1 LIDKAFCV
9 CSNTFY
15 ISFFYVKY
23 KNYICAKL
31 FNLIN
36 LAYFLIIYKKYFKTV
51 VMKKCFLFLILFS
64 FCQNAFGQ
72 GNSGRVV
79 DIVLHRVEL
88 GETIVMISKKYLV
101 NPTTIYNSNKF
112 IIDGV
117 NEGMMLQIPV
127 TRKAGQEFATMQY
140 QEPVIGDTPSNAIAS
155 NDKKLDVNNEDDTEV
170 VNNTSKAIVISE
182 PEKTTAIVAAVET
195 KEPDLESKKGPITRI
210 EKDEE
215 VLDITY
221 EIQPRETLYSIS
233 KKYNIPMDVIMA
245 QNLDILKNGIVA
257 GLKIKI
263 PNVKKETGIAG
274 VFDNSKTLPDVVKT
288 NSNGVNLPVADTTI
302 NGIVNHSIT
311 ANETLY
317 SLATKFNVSVE
328 QLVAFNV
335 NIEKNG
341 LKVGDVIKIPTVK
354 NGIVVANTNN
364 VEIKKTNE
372 YEGEINSVSDKT
384 IDGIVNHTVT
394 SKETLFSLSK
404 QFNVSVDD
412 LKSFNAEVLKNGLAI
427 GSILKIPNANSVIS
441 KPETLNKTNAD
452 SIVNGIVNHT
462 IATNETLFSLSKKF
476 NVSVEDL
483 KAYNSEILKNGFSI
497 GLVIKIP
504 ATGTIIPKPIDGDKT
519 IADVINKGII
529 THTVATNETLF
540 SISKKYKTTIEELNA
555 MNADLVKNGIA
566 IGSKINIPTTK
577 KVKDNLDI
585 KPVAD
590 IISNGVITHTL
601 ASGETLYSLSKT
613 YNVSVEQINAFN
625 ENLEKTGISIG
636 ATIKLPVVKAGVMAD
651 PNGIIAE
658 LDKKIAEFV
667 MPTRTTES
675 NEIIHKVVSKETL
688 FSLSKKYNVAVYD
701 IRSINESVLKNGL
714 QIGQNIKIPVIKKAI
729 PPSVNDDGLVV
740 QTPGVIPT
748 VKTDQGDA
756 LVESYVVGDFIMTV
770 QQDDTLESIA
780 KKFDVTPEE
789 IIKNNGNLLK
799 DGKVKT
805 GQVIK
810 VPASKAGAIEFSPE
824 TFD

>member
-1 LIDKAFCV
+1 
-9 CSNTFY
+9 
-15 ISFFYVKY
+15 
-23 KNYICAKL
+23 
-31 FNLIN
+31 
-36 LAYFLIIYKKYFKTV
+36 
-51 VMKKCFLFLILFS
+51 MKKCFLYLILFS
-64 FCQNAFGQ
+64 FCLNAFGQ
-72 GNSGRVV
+72 GSSGRVV

-140 QEPVIGDTPSNAIAS
+140 QEPVIGDIPTKAIAS
-155 NDKKLDVNNEDDTEV
+155 NDAKSDLNKEVESDEDQITKSTEIV
-170 VNNTSKAIVISE
+170 VKEPIKTSD
-182 PEKTTAIVAAVET
+182 PVAVVES
-195 KEPDLESKKGPITRI
+195 KSPDLESKKGPITRI

-215 VLDITY
+215 VLDVTY

-263 PNVKKETGIAG
+263 PNVKKDTGLAG
-274 VFDNSKTLPDVVKT
+274 AFDNTKSMPDVVKPIKETLVAIETPKAVDVT
-288 NSNGVNLPVADTTI
+288 NPSATILPVADVTI
-302 NGIVNHSIT
+302 NGVVNHSIA

-341 LKVGDVIKIPTVK
+341 LKVGDLIKIPTVI

-364 VEIKKTNE
+364 TEILKTNE
-372 YEGEINSVSDKT
+372 YEGEINSEKDKK
-384 IDGIVNHTVT
+384 IDGVVNHTVT

-404 QFNVSVDD
+404 QFNVSVED
-412 LKSFNAEVLKNGLAI
+412 LKSFNADILKNGLAI
-427 GSILKIPNANSVIS
+427 GSILKIPNVNSIIV
-441 KPETLNKTNAD
+441 KPETVNKPIED

-483 KAYNSEILKNGFSI
+483 KAFNSEILKNGFSI

-504 ATGTIIPKPIDGDKT
+504 AAGTIIPKPIDYKA
-519 IADVINKGII
+519 IADVTSKGVI

-540 SISKKYKTTIEELNA
+540 SISKKYNTTIEALNA

-566 IGSKINIPTTK
+566 IGSKINIPATK
-577 KVKDNLDI
+577 KVKDNLAI

-590 IISNGVITHTL
+590 VITNGVITHTL

-636 ATIKLPVVKAGVMAD
+636 ATIKLPVVKAGTAAD
-651 PNGIIAE
+651 PNGIVAA

-688 FSLSKKYNVAVYD
+688 FSLSKKYNVSVYD

-714 QIGQNIKIPVIKKAI
+714 QIGQNIKIPVIKKAE
-729 PPSVNDDGLVV
+729 PPKVNDDGIVV

-789 IIKNNGNLLK
+789 IIKNNGNLIK

-810 VPASKAGAIEFSPE
+810 VPASKTGAIEFSPE